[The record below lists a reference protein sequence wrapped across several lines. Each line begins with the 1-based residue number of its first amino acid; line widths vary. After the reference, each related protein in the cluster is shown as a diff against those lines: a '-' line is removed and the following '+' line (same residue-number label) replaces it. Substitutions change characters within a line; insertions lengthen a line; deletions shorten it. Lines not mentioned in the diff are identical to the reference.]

1 MSSIVVAGDTS
12 GSITLSAPAVSGSSV
27 LTLPVA
33 TDTLVGKAT
42 TDTLTNKTLTSPTLT
57 APALGTPASGVLTNC
72 TGVSVASVS
81 GTLAVANG
89 GTGVTASTGTGNNVL
104 SASPTFTGTPLST
117 TAASATNTT
126 QIATTAFAYG
136 TLSNAQAGYMK
147 LSNGMLMQWFQSGNI
162 TDFGGLTSTTVSYPL
177 AFPTA
182 IHQVFISYK
191 TVSGNGPD
199 AMTAWWNP
207 TAASPLSVCT
217 ISYREVG
224 GVTQGTFNLIGWA
237 IGY

>member
-1 MSSIVVAGDTS
+1 MSSISVAGDTS
-12 GSITLSAPAVSGSSV
+12 GSVTIAAPAVAGSGT

-42 TDTLTNKTLTSPTLT
+42 TDTLTNKTLV

-126 QIATTAFAYG
+126 QIATTAFAFG
-136 TLSNAQAGYMK
+136 TASKANPGYQVLSSGIIIQFGYA
-147 LSNGMLMQWFQSGNI
+147 
-162 TDFGGLTSTTVSYPL
+162 TVSADTRTVYNFPTT
-177 AFPTA
+177 FPTA
-182 IHQVFISYK
+182 CVGFGCG
-191 TVSGNGPD
+191 TDWVGNSG
-199 AMTAWWNP
+199 WNP
-207 TAASPLSVCT
+207 GGGMFTSTSQYILYNVDGAARAVS
-217 ISYREVG
+217 
-224 GVTQGTFNLIGWA
+224 WMA